1 MANDDEDAI
10 TDQQRCEEWAEMD
23 GIDNEKKPE
32 YLAECLSN
40 LQYDDESDET
50 DASTEEWGTRLCAAF
65 SLLAWDHSSLLLR

>member
-1 MANDDEDAI
+1 MKHFLLVILLSSFANFVMANDDEDAI

-50 DASTEEWGTRLCAAF
+50 DASTEE
-65 SLLAWDHSSLLLR
+65 

>member
-1 MANDDEDAI
+1 MKHFLLVILLSSFANFVIANDDEDTI

-50 DASTEEWGTRLCAAF
+50 DASSEE
-65 SLLAWDHSSLLLR
+65 

>member
-1 MANDDEDAI
+1 MKHFLLVILLSSFTNFVMANDDEDAI

-50 DASTEEWGTRLCAAF
+50 DASTEE
-65 SLLAWDHSSLLLR
+65 